1 VKQKSD
7 KATKKYDVHKLKDRA
22 VKQSFV
28 DHLKQLDLQ
37 ENNTTSDINTK
48 WARI

>member
-1 VKQKSD
+1 VQKKSD
-7 KATKKYDVHKLKDRA
+7 KAAKKFDVYKLKDRA

-37 ENNTTSDINTK
+37 KNITTSDINT
-48 WARI
+48 A